1 MSFQTFWYAGCERCD
16 PSKPS
21 LDTCEF
27 ERHVE
32 VGGLDDPEVGE
43 VLLVS
48 GVDGSW
54 PYGWNRSVV

>member
-1 MSFQTFWYAGCERCD
+1 LQAFDPLCGELER
-16 PSKPS
+16 
-21 LDTCEF
+21 
-27 ERHVE
+27 RVE

-48 GVDGSW
+48 NVGRPW